1 MVLVGF
7 ESTAKNFRLYDS
19 HTRKV
24 IMSCEVVFNEK
35 PIKIGA
41 FHDDEND
48 FASAKIDED
57 LSQEHICSTPNSSMK
72 NELSSSDLTNTPTN
86 SSPPL
91 DVSEEPKRYCL
102 RKEIVAPRR
111 LGIDHMGCLASMV
124 EPES

>member
-1 MVLVGF
+1 
-7 ESTAKNFRLYDS
+7 
-19 HTRKV
+19 
-24 IMSCEVVFNEK
+24 MSCQVVFKEK
-35 PIKIGA
+35 TIKIGA
-41 FHDDEND
+41 LHDDETD

-57 LSQEHICSTPNSSMK
+57 LSSLSQQHICSTPSSSMK